1 MRFTEKDDFLG
12 YAIPQTNAVGDKQI
26 NIALL
31 GKSDNLDEASVTV
44 ICQNY
49 IVGEPIRQFGRIED
63 VLEKHDVG
71 SAEELDLILE
81 GLAKVHQ
88 ENERLR
94 GDLSELRCNLNA
106 KVEQER
112 KRIDVLCRDIECKF
126 NRYFTELKAQC
137 STIVSDVPTL
147 KVNRYEENAPIHP
160 AIAEFGEIEVEP
172 LRLRFVRGYKE

>member
-1 MRFTEKDDFLG
+1 MSKVKRFSLEERYG
-12 YAIPQTNAVGDKQI
+12 YQNRKVIYDK
-26 NIALL
+26 
-31 GKSDNLDEASVTV
+31 KSDNDIELNNIYPIIDLLNQLD
-44 ICQNY
+44 
-49 IVGEPIRQFGRIED
+49 
-63 VLEKHDVG
+63 
-71 SAEELDLILE
+71 
-81 GLAKVHQ
+81 
-88 ENERLR
+88 
-94 GDLSELRCNLNA
+94 A

-172 LRLRFVRGYKE
+172 LKLRFVRGYKE

>member
-1 MRFTEKDDFLG
+1 M
-12 YAIPQTNAVGDKQI
+12 ITNVA
-26 NIALL
+26 
-31 GKSDNLDEASVTV
+31 
-44 ICQNY
+44 
-49 IVGEPIRQFGRIED
+49 
-63 VLEKHDVG
+63 
-71 SAEELDLILE
+71 DLVMDLR
-81 GLAKVHQ
+81 K
-88 ENERLR
+88 ENARLR
-94 GDLSELRCNLNA
+94 GDLSELRCNLNV

-160 AIAEFGEIEVEP
+160 AVAEFGEIEIEP

>member
-1 MRFTEKDDFLG
+1 M
-12 YAIPQTNAVGDKQI
+12 ITNVA
-26 NIALL
+26 
-31 GKSDNLDEASVTV
+31 
-44 ICQNY
+44 
-49 IVGEPIRQFGRIED
+49 
-63 VLEKHDVG
+63 
-71 SAEELDLILE
+71 DLVMDLR
-81 GLAKVHQ
+81 K
-88 ENERLR
+88 ENARLR
-94 GDLSELRCNLNA
+94 GELSELRCNLNA

-160 AIAEFGEIEVEP
+160 AIVEFGEIEVEP

>member
-1 MRFTEKDDFLG
+1 M
-12 YAIPQTNAVGDKQI
+12 
-26 NIALL
+26 
-31 GKSDNLDEASVTV
+31 
-44 ICQNY
+44 
-49 IVGEPIRQFGRIED
+49 
-63 VLEKHDVG
+63 
-71 SAEELDLILE
+71 
-81 GLAKVHQ
+81 
-88 ENERLR
+88 
-94 GDLSELRCNLNA
+94 RCNLNA

-172 LRLRFVRGYKE
+172 LRLRFVHGYKE